1 MVFMEILQKTPK
13 GKHFILM
20 PSEMIKLAGWKEGD
34 KIDVRSAL
42 DLEPSKGDL
51 VLKKVL

>member
-1 MVFMEILQKTPK
+1 MEILQKTTR
-13 GKHFILM
+13 GKHFILI
-20 PSEMIKLAGWKEGD
+20 PGEMIKLTGWKEGD

-42 DLEPSKGDL
+42 DLEPKNGDL